1 MSKNNDWF
9 SSLQRSN
16 EVMKRLCGATTALS
30 QLAESAAWIKINRL
44 DQNLF
49 AAADSATAA
58 ISRMDNW
65 YKTTSFDAQ
74 AHTLSLLGESLS
86 AGYMAATKFAATPT
100 VLDGLRK
107 IEQAISITP
116 SGAFSAMDQMTKALR
131 MYQTPDII
139 QHINSVLSNLPSFD
153 SAILETAKSL
163 DLSDIEIHDDGAIT
177 YDGVR
182 YDSERIATVLDTQI
196 EVAKK
201 PTVREQFEALK
212 QRLWLLLLILNIIML
227 LPQVPET
234 VEFYCDA
241 VAQIQD
247 ILEEKSR
254 ICFTIKERSILREE
268 ASSTAARIRYLP
280 YDTPLEI
287 ISDIPRWYQVTYTD
301 ENGAEITG
309 WISKISV
316 ELEG

>member
-163 DLSDIEIHDDGAIT
+163 DLSDIEIHDDGVII

-212 QRLWLLLLILNIIML
+212 QRLWLLLLILNIIMF

-241 VAQIQD
+241 VAQMQD

-287 ISDIPRWYQVTYTD
+287 IS
-301 ENGAEITG
+301 
-309 WISKISV
+309 
-316 ELEG
+316 

>member
-9 SSLQRSN
+9 SSLQRSDD
-16 EVMKRLCGATTALS
+16 VMKRLCGATTALS
-30 QLAESAAWIKINRL
+30 QLAESAAWVKINRL

-49 AAADSATAA
+49 SAADSIAATL
-58 ISRMDNW
+58 SRMDNW
-65 YKTTSFDAQ
+65 YKTTSFEAQ
-74 AHTLSLLGESLS
+74 ARTLRLLGESLS
-86 AGYMAATKFAATPT
+86 TGHMAATKFAATPT
-100 VLDGLRK
+100 ILDGLSK

-212 QRLWLLLLILNIIML
+212 QRLWLLLLILNIIMF

>member
-9 SSLQRSN
+9 SSLQRSDD
-16 EVMKRLCGATTALS
+16 VMKRLCGATTALS
-30 QLAESAAWIKINRL
+30 QLAESAAWVKINRL

-49 AAADSATAA
+49 SAADSIVATL
-58 ISRMDNW
+58 SRMDNW
-65 YKTTSFDAQ
+65 YKTTSFEAQ
-74 AHTLSLLGESLS
+74 ARTLRLLGESLS
-86 AGYMAATKFAATPT
+86 TGYMAATKFAATPT
-100 VLDGLRK
+100 ILDGLSK

-163 DLSDIEIHDDGAIT
+163 DLSDIEIHDDGAII

-212 QRLWLLLLILNIIML
+212 QRLWLLLLILNIIMF

>member
-86 AGYMAATKFAATPT
+86 AGYMEATKFAATPT

-163 DLSDIEIHDDGAIT
+163 DLSDIEIHDDGAII

-212 QRLWLLLLILNIIML
+212 QRLWLLLLILNIIMF

-241 VAQIQD
+241 VAQMQD

>member
-163 DLSDIEIHDDGAIT
+163 NLSDIEIHDDGAII

-212 QRLWLLLLILNIIML
+212 QRLWLLLLILNIIMF

-241 VAQIQD
+241 VAQMQD

>member
-30 QLAESAAWIKINRL
+30 QLAESAAWIKINRV

-163 DLSDIEIHDDGAIT
+163 DLSDIEIHDDGAII

-212 QRLWLLLLILNIIML
+212 QRLWLLLLILNIIMF

-241 VAQIQD
+241 VAQMQD

>member
-30 QLAESAAWIKINRL
+30 QLAESAAWIKINHL

-163 DLSDIEIHDDGAIT
+163 DLSDIEIHDDGAII

-212 QRLWLLLLILNIIML
+212 QRLWLLLLILNIIMF

-241 VAQIQD
+241 VAQMQD

>member
-9 SSLQRSN
+9 SSLQRSDD
-16 EVMKRLCGATTALS
+16 VMKRLCGATTALS
-30 QLAESAAWIKINRL
+30 QLAESAAWVKINRL

-49 AAADSATAA
+49 SAADSIVATL
-58 ISRMDNW
+58 SRMDNW
-65 YKTTSFDAQ
+65 YKTTSFEAQ
-74 AHTLSLLGESLS
+74 ARTLRLLGESLS
-86 AGYMAATKFAATPT
+86 TGYMAATKFAATPT
-100 VLDGLRK
+100 ILDGLSK

-139 QHINSVLSNLPSFD
+139 QHINSVLSFLPSFD

-212 QRLWLLLLILNIIML
+212 QRLWLLLLILNIIMF

>member
-9 SSLQRSN
+9 SSLQRSDD
-16 EVMKRLCGATTALS
+16 VMKRLCGATTALS
-30 QLAESAAWIKINRL
+30 QLAESAAWVKINRL

-49 AAADSATAA
+49 SAADSIVATL
-58 ISRMDNW
+58 SRMDNW
-65 YKTTSFDAQ
+65 YKTTSFEAQ
-74 AHTLSLLGESLS
+74 ARTLRLLGESLS
-86 AGYMAATKFAATPT
+86 TGYMAATKFAATPT
-100 VLDGLRK
+100 ILDGLSK

-212 QRLWLLLLILNIIML
+212 QRLWLLLLILNIIMF

>member
-9 SSLQRSN
+9 SSLQRSD
-16 EVMKRLCGATTALS
+16 EVMRRLCGATTALS
-30 QLAESAAWIKINRL
+30 QLAESAAWVKINRL

-49 AAADSATAA
+49 AAADSAIATL
-58 ISRMDNW
+58 SRMDNW

-74 AHTLSLLGESLS
+74 ARTLSLLGESLS
-86 AGYMAATKFAATPT
+86 AGYMAATKLVATPT
-100 VLDGLRK
+100 ILGGLSK
-107 IEQAISITP
+107 IERAISITP
-116 SGAFSAMDQMTKALR
+116 SGAFFAMDQMVKALR
-131 MYQTPDII
+131 MYQTSDII
-139 QHINSVLSNLPSFD
+139 QHINSTLSNLPSFD
-153 SAILETAKSL
+153 PSILESAKSL
-163 DLSDIEIHDDGAIT
+163 DFADIEVHNDGAIT
-177 YDGVR
+177 YDGVT
-182 YDSERIATVLDTQI
+182 YDSEKIAAVLDTQI

-201 PTVREQFEALK
+201 PTLREQFEALK
-212 QRLWLLLLILNIIML
+212 QRLWLLLFILSIIMF

-254 ICFTIKERSILREE
+254 ICFTIKEHSILREE
-268 ASSTAARIRYLP
+268 ASSTAARIIYLP
-280 YDTPLEI
+280 YDTPLKI
-287 ISDIPRWYQVTYTD
+287 IDDIPRWYQVMYTD
-301 ENGAEITG
+301 GNGTEITG

>member
-100 VLDGLRK
+100 ILDGLRK

-163 DLSDIEIHDDGAIT
+163 DLSDIEIHDDGAII

-212 QRLWLLLLILNIIML
+212 QRLWLLLLILNIIMF

-241 VAQIQD
+241 VAQMQD

>member
-163 DLSDIEIHDDGAIT
+163 DLSDIEIHDDGAII

-212 QRLWLLLLILNIIML
+212 QRLWLLLLILNIIMF

-241 VAQIQD
+241 VAQMQD

>member
-163 DLSDIEIHDDGAIT
+163 DLSDIEIHDDGAII

-212 QRLWLLLLILNIIML
+212 QRLWLLLLILNIIMF

-241 VAQIQD
+241 VAQMQD

-309 WISKISV
+309 GYPKSA
-316 ELEG
+316 